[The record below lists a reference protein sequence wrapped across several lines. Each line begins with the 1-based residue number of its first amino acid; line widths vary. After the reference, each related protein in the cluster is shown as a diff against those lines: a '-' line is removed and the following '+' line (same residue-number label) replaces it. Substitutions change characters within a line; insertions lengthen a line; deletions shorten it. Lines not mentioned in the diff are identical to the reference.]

1 MDNQHFPYKGDVMI
15 ETTLKIDTASTL
27 GTISPRLYGQFAEH
41 LGRCCYD
48 GMWIGADNKQI
59 PHHNGFRLD
68 VVEALR
74 KMPVPLLRWP
84 GGCYAEHYHWR
95 DGIGAPHQRP
105 RRFGMSC
112 GLQVEDDNGL
122 GTHEF
127 IEFCKLIGAEPYLA
141 GNVGTGTPQELC
153 DWMEYCN
160 VSVNTDLTRLRAANG
175 SAAPFNVRLWGV
187 GNENWGCGGNYDVPS
202 YANEYRRYATMMRH
216 VDPKAELVVCGH
228 NDEWN
233 AELIKII
240 SKHSALVDHY
250 SIHSYWIK
258 GGTEIN
264 FTEEEYYNLLAE
276 VDETEDF
283 VQRTAD
289 MIASEIGS
297 KRRVGIALDEW
308 GVWHPEARPW
318 GPGEMPRNPIESHN
332 YEQANTMRDAVAT
345 AAALEGFHRKAN
357 VLTLAN
363 LAQIVNVLHAP
374 VMTSGAQMW
383 LTPTYHVF
391 QLHKAHIGAQAV
403 NVEHEHNASIRQD
416 KPAVTATAT
425 TKNGTVT
432 ITLINKHYTDSAA
445 ITLNGDTSYSQATA
459 QLLSADSPRAVNSAQ
474 DPERVTLAPLT
485 VENLASGKWR
495 VNLPPHSVAT
505 IQFEQ

>member
-1 MDNQHFPYKGDVMI
+1 MMDNHSFLNKDCRMI
-15 ETTLKIDTASTL
+15 EATLKIDTTKPLA
-27 GTISPRLYGQFAEH
+27 TISPRIYGQFAEH

-48 GMWIGADNKQI
+48 GIWVGANNPHI
-59 PHHNGFRLD
+59 PHQNGFRLD

-74 KMPVPLLRWP
+74 AMPVPLLRWP

-95 DGIGAPHQRP
+95 DGIGAPNQRP
-105 RRFGMSC
+105 RRFGLSC
-112 GLQVEDDNGL
+112 DLQVEDDNGL

-127 IEFCKLIGAEPYLA
+127 IEFCRLIGAEPYLA

-153 DWMEYCN
+153 DWVEYCN
-160 VSVNTDLTRLRAANG
+160 VSIDTDLTRLRAANG
-175 SAAPFNVRLWGV
+175 SPAPFNVRLWGV
-187 GNENWGCGGNYDVPS
+187 GNENWGCGGNFDVPS
-202 YANEYRRYATMMRH
+202 YANEYRRFATMMRH

-258 GGTEIN
+258 GGAEIN
-264 FTEEEYYNLLAE
+264 FSEDEYYNLLAE
-276 VDETEDF
+276 VDETEAF
-283 VQRTAD
+283 IQRTAD
-289 MIASEIGS
+289 MLTSEIGS
-297 KRRVGIALDEW
+297 KRFIGIALDEW
-308 GVWHPEARPW
+308 GVWHPEARKW
-318 GPGEMPRNPIESHN
+318 GPGEIERRPLDSN

-374 VMTSGAQMW
+374 VMTDGAQMW

-391 QLHKAHIGAQAV
+391 QLHKPHVGAQAV
-403 NVEHEHNASIRQD
+403 NIQHEHNASIGQN
-416 KPAVTATAT
+416 KPAITATAT
-425 TKNGTVT
+425 TKEGVVTVTVINKHFSDSAT
-432 ITLINKHYTDSAA
+432 ITLNADAAYT
-445 ITLNGDTSYSQATA
+445 NATA

-474 DPERVTLAPLT
+474 DPERVTLSPLA
-485 VENLASGKWR
+485 VENSAAGKWSI
-495 VNLPPHSVAT
+495 NLPPHSIAT
-505 IQFEQ
+505 LQLS